1 MSSEL
6 FLWCWISWLLLHWSQ
21 IAIVKIKYK
30 NHLEES
36 RRFLRDFIL
45 QRRREV
51 CDSHFFSY
59 KPLKTENICFA
70 ANHQLVWVTPNF
82 ASEKKWEWRN
92 EKCAQESKCTYI
104 PSIMTCFSEQNG
116 IISSGKDHFIS
127 LSQSL
132 TSSQSKY
139 KRQHW
144 ALFCTLQRYDWWYK
158 TVRT

>member
-144 ALFCTLQRYDWWYK
+144 ALFCTLQGYDWWYK